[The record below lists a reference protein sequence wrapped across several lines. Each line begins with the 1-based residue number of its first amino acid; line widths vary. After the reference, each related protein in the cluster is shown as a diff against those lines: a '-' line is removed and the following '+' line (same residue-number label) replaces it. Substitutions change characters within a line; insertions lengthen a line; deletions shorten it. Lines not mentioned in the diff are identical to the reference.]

1 MAKNL
6 KNKSRVNPRTLVLFA
21 MFVAIIAILAFVP
34 MLGMIPIGV
43 INATTIHIPV
53 IVGAIILGPKFGA
66 ALGGVFGLVSFLK
79 ATMNPNVSS
88 FAFSPLVPVPGL
100 GRGSL
105 WALVIAF
112 VPRILVG
119 VVAYYVYVLVKK
131 ISKNEVVSMGAGA
144 FMGSVTNT
152 VLVMGLIGLIFSDAY
167 AEAAGKAFNIILRS
181 TVLINGIPE
190 ALVATVISVA
200 VCKALRAYLKKRDAN
215 A

>member
-1 MAKNL
+1 MKKKYN
-6 KNKSRVNPRTLVLFA
+6 VRTMVLFA
-21 MFVAIIAILAFVP
+21 MFVAIIGILSVTP
-34 MLGMIPIGV
+34 LGMIPIGV

-66 ALGGVFGLVSFLK
+66 ALGGVFGLISFLK
-79 ATMNPNVSS
+79 ATMAPNVSS

-119 VVAYYVYVLVKK
+119 IVAYYVYALIKK
-131 ISKNEVVSMGAGA
+131 ISKNEMVSMGVGA

-152 VLVMGLIGLIFSDAY
+152 VLVMGLIGLVFGDAY
-167 AEAAGKAFNIILRS
+167 SQAAGKAFSLILRS
-181 TVLINGIPE
+181 TVLVNGIPE

-200 VCKALRAYLKKRDAN
+200 VCKAVKAYMKKKGPADA
-215 A
+215 

>member
-1 MAKNL
+1 MKKKYN
-6 KNKSRVNPRTLVLFA
+6 VRTMVLFA
-21 MFVAIIAILAFVP
+21 MFVAIIIILAAVP

-66 ALGGVFGLVSFLK
+66 ALGGVFGLTSLVK
-79 ATMNPNVSS
+79 ATISPNVSS
-88 FAFSPLVPVPGL
+88 FAFSPLIPVPGL

-119 VVAYYVYVLVKK
+119 IVAYYAYALTKK
-131 ISKNEVVSMGAGA
+131 ICKNDMVSMGVGA
-144 FMGSVTNT
+144 FLGSVTNT

-167 AEAAGKAFNIILRS
+167 AQAAGKAFDLILRS
-181 TVLINGIPE
+181 TVLVNGIPE
-190 ALVATVISVA
+190 ALVATAISVA
-200 VCKALRAYLKKRDAN
+200 VCKALKAYMNRKATPN